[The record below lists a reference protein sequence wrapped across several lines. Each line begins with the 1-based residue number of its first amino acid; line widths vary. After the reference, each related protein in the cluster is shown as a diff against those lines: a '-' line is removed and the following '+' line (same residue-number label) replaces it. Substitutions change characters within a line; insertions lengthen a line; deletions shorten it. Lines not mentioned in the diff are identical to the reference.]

1 MRILKKLLSVNK
13 YILLFLAALALA
25 ASFYI
30 KSTYDVKTFEQYLY
44 TIMKAEGTGVDSI
57 KGGIIIGV
65 IATLVVFVIFMLPIF
80 ARKLKTKYFVNVSFR
95 GKTKAVAIGHV
106 EHKLRYSI
114 VVFVLCIAVA
124 LQNFGVFEYLA
135 NQIIYSPFYE
145 ENYVD
150 PKSVKISFPKKK
162 RNLIFIFTESLEA
175 SAASKAGGGDRTKSY
190 IPKLEELATENINF
204 SNSSKL
210 GGAIQVAGTDYTV
223 AGMVAQTAGIN
234 MKVDIYGNNYSG
246 YSSSFGGV
254 TNLGD
259 ILKSNGYKNYI
270 MMGSAAKFGGRD
282 EYFIQHGD
290 YEIFDLVS
298 ARESG
303 KLPKDYRVWWGFEDK
318 KLFGFAK
325 EQLNEISQNDEPFNL
340 TLLTAD
346 THFQDG
352 YVEESCPKPF
362 GNNQYA
368 NVYSCTDSM
377 ISDFVEWA
385 KTQPFYENTTI
396 VIVGDHLTMQRN
408 FMDENSQYVRGIYNV
423 FINSPIQAQN
433 EKNRIFTSMDIF
445 PTTLAALGAKI
456 EGDRLAIGTN
466 LFSSR
471 KTLAEEMGVEALES
485 ELRKRSIFYNNTIL
499 GESYYEMQER
509 MEEDSVP
516 AGYDY

>member
-1 MRILKKLLSVNK
+1 M
-13 YILLFLAALALA
+13 
-25 ASFYI
+25 
-30 KSTYDVKTFEQYLY
+30 
-44 TIMKAEGTGVDSI
+44 
-57 KGGIIIGV
+57 
-65 IATLVVFVIFMLPIF
+65 
-80 ARKLKTKYFVNVSFR
+80 
-95 GKTKAVAIGHV
+95 
-106 EHKLRYSI
+106 
-114 VVFVLCIAVA
+114 
-124 LQNFGVFEYLA
+124 
-135 NQIIYSPFYE
+135 
-145 ENYVD
+145 
-150 PKSVKISFPKKK
+150 
-162 RNLIFIFTESLEA
+162 
-175 SAASKAGGGDRTKSY
+175 
-190 IPKLEELATENINF
+190 
-204 SNSSKL
+204 
-210 GGAIQVAGTDYTV
+210 
-223 AGMVAQTAGIN
+223 
-234 MKVDIYGNNYSG
+234 
-246 YSSSFGGV
+246 
-254 TNLGD
+254 
-259 ILKSNGYKNYI
+259 
-270 MMGSAAKFGGRD
+270 
-282 EYFIQHGD
+282 
-290 YEIFDLVS
+290 
-298 ARESG
+298 
-303 KLPKDYRVWWGFEDK
+303 PKDYRVWWGFEDK

-362 GNNQYA
+362 GDNQYA

-408 FMDENSQYVRGIYNV
+408 FMDENSQYMRSIYNV
-423 FINSPIQAQN
+423 FINSPVQAQN

-499 GESYYEMQER
+499 GDSYYEMQER
-509 MEEDSVP
+509 MEEDSIP